1 MAVSLT
7 GRVAFVLV
15 VATACGR
22 QTRECRAVTARANT
36 FIADSEK
43 LRPAEGASKEQ
54 TREQALATAHRYE
67 RLAADL
73 AALGVESSDLAPE
86 VERYRAL
93 ALRSA
98 AALRSVA
105 VALASKNFDAARAL
119 RVDLDQAARGEAPL
133 VARINAICD

>member
-1 MAVSLT
+1 LAVSLT
-7 GRVAFVLV
+7 GRVAFVLA

-36 FIADSEK
+36 FIAESEK
-43 LRPAEGASKEQ
+43 LRPAGGASKEQ
-54 TREQALATAHRYE
+54 TREQALAMAHRYE

-86 VERYRAL
+86 VESYRAL

-98 AALRSVA
+98 SALRSVA
-105 VALASKNFDAARAL
+105 EVLATKDFDSARAL
-119 RVDLDQAARGEAPL
+119 RVDLDHAARGEAPL